1 MISLIILFMKQKLH
15 DLLKPHIYVHTFN
28 SQLFQPKRVPEI
40 GFRYHNLVF
49 YQIIVNQ
56 KYVIFHKIS
65 YKICIDTNNKYDD
78 DH

>member
-1 MISLIILFMKQKLH
+1 MKQKLH

-49 YQIIVNQ
+49 YQIIDNQ
-56 KYVIFHKIS
+56 KYVIFH
-65 YKICIDTNNKYDD
+65 
-78 DH
+78 